1 MSERSA
7 HDPVHDAA
15 TPREAILV
23 GEQKYEIWLNS
34 SLALTSRGAAAQAGV
49 DRSTIMTLRKTA
61 QGWSHRRVAGVA
73 AGSAPGCPRGRRR
86 WPACSGEHPAVGH
99 DRGRLGELTNVW

>member
-34 SLALTSRGAAAQAGV
+34 SLALTSRGGGGPGGGGSFDDHDLAQ
-49 DRSTIMTLRKTA
+49 DRPRMEPSPRC
-61 QGWSHRRVAGVA
+61 RR
-73 AGSAPGCPRGRRR
+73 RGRVGPGMPARPAR
-86 WPACSGEHPAVGH
+86 WAACSGEHPAVGH